1 MDKYE
6 KFISGLEKEGIELH
20 SLIIMKKGKVEYEE
34 YFTKKAG
41 KDKLHRMFSCTKSY
55 VGMAI
60 GLLVE
65 KGKINIE
72 DRISDYFP
80 EYVPKEADP
89 LIKKMTLEDLLS
101 MRTCYRKTT
110 YDSASRVKNWVESFF
125 ISSPDHEPGT
135 VFNYD
140 TSASH
145 VLGALV
151 EKLSGKELLE
161 FLRTEFLNEMGFS
174 EEAYIIKDPFGVSM
188 GGAGLYAKSSDLL
201 KTGRLFLN
209 GGKAPDGKVL
219 YPESW
224 LSEMVKK
231 RVSTWPNQKEA
242 EGYGY
247 QIWIIPDGYAFYG
260 LGGQWLM
267 IFPKDDMIVVTTA
280 DNGGNKYIDWQ
291 IMLDAVKVK
300 NEMG

>member
-1 MDKYE
+1 MLC
-6 KFISGLEKEGIELH
+6 F
-20 SLIIMKKGKVEYEE
+20 
-34 YFTKKAG
+34 
-41 KDKLHRMFSCTKSY
+41 
-55 VGMAI
+55 
-60 GLLVE
+60 
-65 KGKINIE
+65 
-72 DRISDYFP
+72 
-80 EYVPKEADP
+80 
-89 LIKKMTLEDLLS
+89 
-101 MRTCYRKTT
+101 
-110 YDSASRVKNWVESFF
+110 ESFF
-125 ISSPDHEPGT
+125 ISNPDHEPGT

-219 YPESW
+219 YQESW
-224 LSEMVKK
+224 LNEMVKK

-267 IFPKDDMIVVTTA
+267 IFPKDEMIVVTTA